1 MARADRI
8 KLLLLMALFAA
19 PALAAWIARDVWR
32 PSGMNNYGE
41 LVEPR
46 APRIAGLVD
55 IAGSPADL
63 GALRGHWV
71 LLTVVGGDCD
81 EACRKQIHLGRQVRI
96 AQGREQGRVVRAVV
110 GVSARPMLGL
120 FGGPIA
126 DEPDL
131 KIYAAPGAALSAW
144 TGGGPARTYVMD
156 PLGRVM
162 LRFPADP
169 EGKGMVRDLRQLLKA
184 SKIG

>member
-1 MARADRI
+1 MARTDRI

-19 PALAAWIARDVWR
+19 PALAAWIARDVWH
-32 PSGMNNYGE
+32 PNAVTSYGE

-46 APRIAGLVD
+46 APRIDGLVD
-55 IAGSPADL
+55 AAGRPAGL
-63 GALRGHWV
+63 ESLRGHWV
-71 LLTVVGGDCD
+71 LLTVVGTDCD
-81 EACRKQIHLGRQVRI
+81 EACRKHLYLGRQARV
-96 AQGREQGRVVRAVV
+96 AQGREQGRVVRVLV
-110 GVSARPMLGL
+110 RPMGAAGDGESGL
-120 FGGPIA
+120 RR
-126 DEPDL
+126 
-131 KIYAAPGAALSAW
+131 YAAPGESLSSW

-169 EGKGMVRDLRQLLKA
+169 EGKGMIRDLRQLLKA